1 MYAKKIIF
9 VSLLILFYSFC
20 FSQDYWE
27 SIYSSEDNIHCLA
40 INSIGYLFVG
50 SQNGI
55 HRSIDNG
62 INWENVGLENMSVYC
77 LTINSNDDI
86 LAGTGGFNTIY
97 LSEDNGENWIPKY
110 SSISNVVSIFINSD
124 SYIFAG
130 MGGDYGIIRSIDY
143 GENWDVVLSLS
154 DSEQVNSICEK
165 LDGALFTG
173 TTDFMGGGGI
183 YRSIDQGDSWELFG
197 LEYEFISSLA
207 INSND
212 VIFAGSRGQYYEGGG
227 GVFYSSD
234 NGVTWIELRN
244 DVLVTSIAIDSEDR
258 IFIGCSELYGYTGA
272 VHISE
277 DNGETWQQIET
288 EVIPEETEI
297 SFLKISEDDFVYAIS
312 YGGLMNEIFRSVQP
326 TGIIDNYEI
335 PSDHNIELFNYPNP
349 FNPSTTINFSLLQ
362 SCDVELSIYNV
373 KGQKIKQLVSEQLTA
388 SQHSVVWNGDNE
400 NGNNVS
406 SGVYFYKLETNNEL
420 KINKAIIVK

>member
-110 SSISNVVSIFINSD
+110 SSISNVVSIFINSN

-154 DSEQVNSICEK
+154 DNEQVNSICEK

-183 YRSIDQGDSWELFG
+183 YRSIDQGDSWELVG
-197 LEYEFISSLA
+197 MEYHFFSSLA
-207 INSND
+207 VNSND
-212 VIFAGSRGQYYEGGG
+212 EIFAGSRGHYTQGIG
-227 GVFYSSD
+227 GVYHSNGNGENWDTLTNEFY
-234 NGVTWIELRN
+234 VN
-244 DVLVTSIAIDSEDR
+244 DIAIDSENR
-258 IFIGCSELYGYTGA
+258 IFIGCAPFNAS
-272 VHISE
+272 VRFSE
-277 DNGETWQQIET
+277 DNGETWQLIES
-288 EVIPEETEI
+288 EVIPWQTEI
-297 SFLKISEDDFVYAIS
+297 NFINIYEDDYIYVIS
-312 YGGLMNEIFRSVQP
+312 YGGLINEIFRSVQP
-326 TGIIDNYEI
+326 TGILENYEI
-335 PSDHNIELFNYPNP
+335 PTFQNIKLNNYPNP
-349 FNPSTTINFSLLQ
+349 FNPVTTISFNLPL
-362 SCDVELSIYNV
+362 NV
-373 KGQKIKQLVSEQLTA
+373 KNPVIEISNIRGEKVRQFSILK
-388 SQHSVVWNGDNE
+388 SQSSIVWD
-400 NGNNVS
+400 GNDDSGNPVS
-406 SGVYFYKLETNNEL
+406 SGVYLYKLSVDGKSKSVKKCLML
-420 KINKAIIVK
+420 K